1 MTKRER
7 ILAAVAGKPVDR
19 VPYSLWYHFRLNPPA
34 GEGMARAEL
43 EFYHRYDP
51 DLFKVMHD
59 IPYEMPPDMPL
70 VQTLD
75 DWAKLPELD
84 GRSGHFGAQRET
96 VRLILE
102 GRGDDAPVVDT
113 VFGVFS
119 TAERICGKRTLEF
132 LKADPER
139 THQGLRKIAASLANY
154 ARALVEIGA
163 GIYLAVSGAAS
174 DTTEADIYRQNF
186 LAYDQQVLD
195 AASGAT
201 INVLHHHGTGIYP
214 ELTLGLRGY
223 HIFSW
228 SNRLAGN
235 PSIREMRLKTTCC
248 LMSGVDET
256 TFERVRPEEII
267 RQVKDAIAESGGHSF
282 IVAPGCAVPTPPASP
297 EENLHAIRR
306 GVLE

>member
-1 MTKRER
+1 
-7 ILAAVAGKPVDR
+7 
-19 VPYSLWYHFRLNPPA
+19 
-34 GEGMARAEL
+34 
-43 EFYHRYDP
+43 
-51 DLFKVMHD
+51 
-59 IPYEMPPDMPL
+59 
-70 VQTLD
+70 
-75 DWAKLPELD
+75 
-84 GRSGHFGAQRET
+84 
-96 VRLILE
+96 LE

-201 INVLHHHGTGIYP
+201 INVLHHHGTG
-214 ELTLGLRGY
+214 LRGY